1 MLCDTC
7 IYKSDECP
15 HLKAWHSALRI
26 ISDFTNSTSEDTL
39 EVISTVAEFSCQYH
53 VEQQQC
59 NADADESISTED
71 LKKALECCSRGTSDA
86 CRECPRYLTPHAT
99 SVACTEELLA
109 LALERITELE
119 KKGINE
125 NEKL

>member
-7 IYKSDECP
+7 IHKSETCP
-15 HLKAWHSALRI
+15 HLKAWNSALRI
-26 ISDFTNSTSEDTL
+26 ISDFANNKSEDTL
-39 EVISTVAEFSCQYH
+39 IALSNVMEFSCQHY
-53 VEQQQC
+53 VEQQC
-59 NADADESISTED
+59 NSGTGESISTED
-71 LKKALECCSRGTSDA
+71 LKKALDCCSRGTSDA